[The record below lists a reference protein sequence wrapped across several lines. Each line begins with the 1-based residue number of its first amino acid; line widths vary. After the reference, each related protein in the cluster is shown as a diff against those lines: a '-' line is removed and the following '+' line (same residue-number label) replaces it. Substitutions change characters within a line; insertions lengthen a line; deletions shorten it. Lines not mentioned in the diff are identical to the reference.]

1 MAEAA
6 QKVGNVK
13 NDEANF
19 GAVLNSS
26 SWLVPAALNCNPE
39 LLSPPDAA
47 ICPPLAD
54 CSLTCRQQV
63 GAERRIQAFT
73 EVLAM
78 GTEFKEASL
87 AQVCKFE
94 ILYAASLTSLP

>member
-1 MAEAA
+1 MLSWSFPKNDEKKMLVFTGDDVSARMAEAA

-13 NDEANF
+13 NNEANF

-63 GAERRIQAFT
+63 
-73 EVLAM
+73 
-78 GTEFKEASL
+78 
-87 AQVCKFE
+87 
-94 ILYAASLTSLP
+94 